1 MKNFKCKNNII
12 YIHQLGF
19 KKDDSVRTLYEVT
32 EGVDYSKLYEAYST
46 EGRNP
51 MLLPETL
58 FRIVAYGY
66 MEGIYSSRKLE
77 KACKR
82 YINVDGAFAVIKQDY
97 GFRRFLMRG
106 NKKVRIELLI
116 MAFAYNVNKL
126 HNKTL
131 QGRNGELL
139 HEPKGA

>member
-1 MKNFKCKNNII
+1 MHVPKEFLRLRSKSLANITR
-12 YIHQLGF
+12 
-19 KKDDSVRTLYEVT
+19 K
-32 EGVDYSKLYEAYST
+32 
-46 EGRNP
+46 
-51 MLLPETL
+51 
-58 FRIVAYGY
+58 
-66 MEGIYSSRKLE
+66 EGIRL
-77 KACKR
+77 R
-82 YINVDGAFAVIKQDY
+82 INKFIQVEGAFAVIKRDY

-139 HEPKGA
+139 HETKSA

>member
-1 MKNFKCKNNII
+1 MRSESLANI
-12 YIHQLGF
+12 
-19 KKDDSVRTLYEVT
+19 TT
-32 EGVDYSKLYEAYST
+32 E
-46 EGRNP
+46 
-51 MLLPETL
+51 
-58 FRIVAYGY
+58 
-66 MEGIYSSRKLE
+66 EGICLR
-77 KACKR
+77 
-82 YINVDGAFAVIKQDY
+82 INRSIQVEGAFAVIKQDY

>member
-1 MKNFKCKNNII
+1 MRSESLANI
-12 YIHQLGF
+12 
-19 KKDDSVRTLYEVT
+19 TT
-32 EGVDYSKLYEAYST
+32 E
-46 EGRNP
+46 
-51 MLLPETL
+51 
-58 FRIVAYGY
+58 
-66 MEGIYSSRKLE
+66 EGIRL
-77 KACKR
+77 R
-82 YINVDGAFAVIKQDY
+82 INRSIQVEGAFAVIKQDY

>member
-1 MKNFKCKNNII
+1 
-12 YIHQLGF
+12 
-19 KKDDSVRTLYEVT
+19 
-32 EGVDYSKLYEAYST
+32 
-46 EGRNP
+46 
-51 MLLPETL
+51 
-58 FRIVAYGY
+58 
-66 MEGIYSSRKLE
+66 
-77 KACKR
+77 
-82 YINVDGAFAVIKQDY
+82 
-97 GFRRFLMRG
+97 MRG